1 MPEPR
6 TVSAVFGLGFSG
18 IIPAYVRNPPI
29 RLATRPQAC
38 RLRKATPSSIESIAA
53 PADAADAKYR
63 PSPLTIMVGTNEP
76 ARSTEPA
83 RMVIFSI
90 WAILF

>member
-1 MPEPR
+1 
-6 TVSAVFGLGFSG
+6 VQVGCALLGILLSLVRG
-18 IIPAYVRNPPI
+18 GVADVAGPPAG
-29 RLATRPQAC
+29 
-38 RLRKATPSSIESIAA
+38 
-53 PADAADAKYR
+53 DAKYL